1 MDPRNTSRTC
11 PACGHVSGESRTT
24 QAKFE
29 CTGCGHTAN
38 ADQVGAL
45 NLAIRAGLVLP
56 DVA

>member
-1 MDPRNTSRTC
+1 MDPATP
-11 PACGHVSGESRTT
+11 PAPARLRALSGKNRTT

-29 CTGCGHTAN
+29 CRGCGHTAN

-45 NLAIRAGLVLP
+45 DLAIRAGLVLP